1 MGLQD
6 WQKCPHTTYETSGQG
21 YVFTY
26 CPKAAHSFIQPS
38 FIKHLLCA
46 GLLLGTGRA
55 GVSRADQ
62 EACPRELTF
71 YHAETLDPTSGPGGS
86 LQQ

>member
-6 WQKCPHTTYETSGQG
+6 WQKCPHTTYETSRQG

-26 CPKAAHSFIQPS
+26 CSKAAHSFIQPF

-55 GVSRADQ
+55 GVSIADQ
-62 EACPRELTF
+62 KV
-71 YHAETLDPTSGPGGS
+71 
-86 LQQ
+86 